1 MNRLNKLKQIYL
13 MATIV
18 AIILI
23 LLSCQTTKNSNMNKI
38 MVVAHRGGAALKKEN
53 SLQAFSNAISLK
65 VDAIELD
72 VHLSADGVL
81 IVHHDPL
88 VKNENGKK
96 IAIRE
101 LDAQYLTSL
110 KIDEDQY
117 IPTFEE
123 VLVLLKESADYQV
136 IMFVEI
142 KVDDRNKRYL
152 HIEEKVID
160 LLHEYDFLEA
170 AYILSFDFPTLETIK
185 KINNDLHTSALI
197 SKAYLSS
204 VGAKGID
211 RVVEDMR
218 NLKISSVGV
227 KDIYL
232 TQTMIDAL
240 HKIDIQVGVWTVN
253 DEREMKKFQ
262 SMNVDFIT
270 SDNPILLERA
280 TRMN

>member
-1 MNRLNKLKQIYL
+1 MNRSNKLKQIYL

-18 AIILI
+18 AIILL
-23 LLSCQTTKNSNMNKI
+23 LLSCQTTKNRNMNKI
-38 MVVAHRGGAALKKEN
+38 MVVAHRGGSALQKEN
-53 SLQAFSNAISLK
+53 SLQAFSNAISLH

-72 VHLSADGVL
+72 VHLSADDVL

-101 LDAQYLTSL
+101 KDAQYLTSL

-123 VLVLLKESADYQV
+123 VLMLLKESAEYQV
-136 IMFVEI
+136 IVFVEI
-142 KVDDRNKRYL
+142 KVDDRNKRYP

-160 LLHEYDFLEA
+160 LLLEYDFLEA
-170 AYILSFDFPTLETIK
+170 TYILSFDFPTLETIK
-185 KINNDLHTSALI
+185 RINNDLHTSALI
-197 SKAYLSS
+197 SKTYLTS

-253 DEREMKKFQ
+253 NEREMKKFQ
-262 SMNVDFIT
+262 AMNVDFIT
-270 SDNPILLERA
+270 SDNPILLER
-280 TRMN
+280 TIRMN